1 MYSIKDSFKS
11 KLTWYLAVCVILSA
25 VIAGGVG
32 YILFYAATSYV
43 ERISDEQT
51 INQTWQVRYFEDL
64 QDYVT
69 RNNITAD
76 NISDLKKWTDENT
89 YVYLSIYQNQQII
102 FNSDYSYVESM
113 TIAYDTEPGKAS
125 EEELYSAQDNN
136 EEQKETAD
144 AGNVQDELTG
154 NDEIAAGDDI
164 SGGAGRK
171 IEQEQEAVEELEID
185 ESEYLYKLM
194 LADGTTARADIFCYD
209 YWKYYYYVWGL
220 AVVIGVF
227 LFVIILTRLIQ
238 RKIRYINGMA
248 KELQILEGGNLE
260 YPITIKGEDE
270 LANLARGIEQMRLSI
285 INNMKKEQQILQ
297 GNKEL
302 VTSISHDL
310 RTPLTTLTGYL
321 EMLNMG
327 NVTDEEKRKHYL
339 ELSLAKSREIKQLS
353 DDLFEYFL
361 IYAEDEKRI
370 EVEPASANML
380 AEDLMFNQMLGLEEE
395 GYTIEGINHI
405 SPEAGNCMI
414 NSKYMQRVL
423 NNIISNLG
431 KYADKEAPIEVSANV
446 EQQFMVLRV
455 RNKISSDF
463 EPHESTKIGL
473 ITCERIMKLH
483 HGEFQKYVSEGD
495 FIVKI
500 VIPME

>member
-11 KLTWYLAVCVILSA
+11 KLTWYLAGCVILSA
-25 VIAGGVG
+25 LIAGGIG
-32 YILFYAATSYV
+32 YFFFYAATGYV
-43 ERISDEQT
+43 ERIFDEQS

-76 NISDLKKWTDENT
+76 NISDLKKWTDDNT
-89 YVYLSIYQNQQII
+89 YVYLSVYQNQQII

-113 TIAYDTEPGKAS
+113 TITYDTENGENAEGEADLVQGDNGGQS
-125 EEELYSAQDNN
+125 EI
-136 EEQKETAD
+136 
-144 AGNVQDELTG
+144 AGEAGDSQDELAED
-154 NDEIAAGDDI
+154 DETAAGEVLEEADI
-164 SGGAGRK
+164 S
-171 IEQEQEAVEELEID
+171 
-185 ESEYLYKLM
+185 ESEYLYKLS

-302 VTSISHDL
+302 VTSMSHDL

-321 EMLNMG
+321 EMLIMG
-327 NVTDEEKRKHYL
+327 NVTDEEKRKRYL

-361 IYAEDEKRI
+361 IYAEDEKQI
-370 EVEPASANML
+370 EVEPVSANML
-380 AEDLMFNQMLGLEEE
+380 ADDLIFNQMLGLEEE

-405 SPEAGNCMI
+405 SPESGNCMI

-423 NNIISNLG
+423 NNIISNLE
-431 KYADKEAPIEVSANV
+431 KYADKEAPIEVSASV

-455 RNKISSDF
+455 RNRICSSL

-483 HGEFQKYVSEGD
+483 HGEFQKYVSESE
-495 FIVKI
+495 FTVKLI
-500 VIPME
+500 IPME